1 MKDAYE
7 NGTRLTGILY
17 LQRISDNRMTGSSLK
32 NLSILRSICGMKN
45 LPHVMLATT
54 MWPLVTTEQGNKREA
69 ELISTSHFW
78 GSMKS
83 ADPIIRRYDN
93 TRGGA
98 IAMVD
103 ELLQM
108 SPIVLQI
115 QEEMAVRK
123 MALIDTEAGQKVNI
137 DLKTLEKKHKEEL
150 EEVRK
155 ELILVAA
162 EGKAYFLSIQRSGI
176 WTWQKSTE
184 TCSCR
189 R

>member
-1 MKDAYE
+1 
-7 NGTRLTGILY
+7 
-17 LQRISDNRMTGSSLK
+17 MTGSSLK

-162 EGKAYFLSIQRSGI
+162 EEDNDMRKHLQAMEKKLVEQLNKVEMNRKTLVRPLNQRA
-176 WTWQKSTE
+176 
-184 TCSCR
+184 
-189 R
+189 